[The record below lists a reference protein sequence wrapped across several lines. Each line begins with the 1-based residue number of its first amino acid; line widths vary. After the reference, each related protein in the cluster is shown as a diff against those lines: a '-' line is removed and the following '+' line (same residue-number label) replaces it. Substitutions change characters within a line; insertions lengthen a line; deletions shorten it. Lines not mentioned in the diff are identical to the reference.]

1 MAKQIIVTQNDYGI
15 ELETQFVD
23 DKKKPLDIT
32 DYDVRVKIIYDDK
45 TIDTILAGHKDSVN
59 GIAYIVLE
67 KEHLINAGLHTSVW
81 SVVDEDE
88 YVTAQ
93 ENVYYFVKDVE
104 GSEDDEPNVEGSED
118 DKPNTDLPIDADV
131 ILNKFNEIDNNL
143 FELFEHNNII
153 DETFSKR
160 IKTVKDYGA
169 KGDGVTDDTEAIQN
183 CIDNENGAIFPSGE
197 YLIKTNLQIN
207 GKLYGFGNAKIII
220 SKDFT
225 KKSNSVPDTE
235 IAIYNKSFSTRFNNP
250 DTLDI
255 KGITFIKKDG
265 DNVPYTV
272 IGLANTVNSAIRN
285 CNIQHEESYST
296 CGLDLY
302 SCNKNLVVVNNNINL
317 KSNAKYGGVWCRQ
330 IGVNDVSENIKIIGN
345 NIINGQGDEVIAVYG
360 YQGGLKNITIKDNV
374 LTHIGSVN
382 NVVTLGAND
391 TTVEGG
397 NSNAYIENVIFS
409 NNIINANNCK
419 SKVFQVSME
428 AKNLKLDNILID
440 NNIINLS
447 SGIEDVTRIIDIYD
461 GTNIVISNNNIN
473 QNANES
479 VIGIN
484 ANVTVTVKGNNFNGY
499 YKNVTKGKVLVLEN
513 NIIVRHK
520 ESIFYE
526 PLLVKDN
533 YIEPLS
539 YFFCICENNTEDVP
553 LRFINNVVKTKFGH
567 NITKISL
574 DGNNLCSGNTIEY
587 MDNSNTGYLLYVGKY
602 NNKNTVVKD
611 NLIYNSDKLLST
623 VGAITNV
630 NNIMIT

>member
-1 MAKQIIVTQNDYGI
+1 MAKQIILTQNNFGIPI
-15 ELETQFVD
+15 ELQFVSNTNSPVD
-23 DKKKPLDIT
+23 LT
-32 DYDVRVKIIYDDK
+32 DK
-45 TIDTILAGHKDSVN
+45 TVEVAISYDGTIIDVLQAIISSYTN
-59 GIAYIVLE
+59 GTAYIVTTTR
-67 KEHLINAGLHTSVW
+67 HTSNVGLYTTFW
-81 SVVDEDE
+81 SVKDK
-88 YVTAQ
+88 YGYITAQ
-93 ENVYYFVKDVE
+93 EDLYYYVKGEYNGAENNDIE
-104 GSEDDEPNVEGSED
+104 Q
-118 DKPNTDLPIDADV
+118 DKGTIEEEFDKVNSSI
-131 ILNKFNEIDNNL
+131 E
-143 FELFEHNNII
+143 II
-153 DETFSKR
+153 DETLSKR

-235 IAIYNKSFSTRFNNP
+235 IAIYNKSFSTSFNNP

-285 CNIQHEESYST
+285 CNIQHEELYST

-345 NIINGQGDEVIAVYG
+345 NIVNGQGDEVIAAYG
-360 YQGGLKNITIKDNV
+360 YRGGLKNIIIKDNV
-374 LTHIGSVN
+374 LTHIGSAN

-397 NSNAYIENVIFS
+397 NSNAYIEDVIFS

-419 SKVFQVSME
+419 SKVLQVSME

-440 NNIINLS
+440 NNIINLA
-447 SGIEDVTRIIDIYD
+447 SGIEDVTRIIDVYD

-484 ANVTVTVKGNNFNGY
+484 ANVAVTVKGNNFNGY
-499 YKNVTKGKVLVLEN
+499 YKNVTKGKVLALEN
-513 NIIVRHK
+513 NITVRHK

-526 PLLVKDN
+526 TLLVKDN

-539 YFFCICENNTEDVP
+539 YFFCICENNTKNVP

-567 NITKISL
+567 NITKISQ

-587 MDNSNTGYLLYVGKY
+587 MDSSNTGFLLFVGKY

-630 NNIMIT
+630 NNTMITQSQ